1 MDKIKEMLKNKK
13 VLTGAAAGL
22 AVVVILIIII
32 AVSCS
37 KNDNAGK
44 GTSKTTAKEDITTV
58 KKAEKDT
65 ANEQNTTE
73 PDTTELSETETSTA
87 EDSTEASTEETT
99 EQPTAE
105 KPTQE
110 PTTTYTE
117 PKTEASTQETINS
130 QPENPVAAD
139 PQPQPQPEEPTTTK
153 IVEEPT
159 TVKHY
164 ADNGREMSELEW
176 NILNDYWM
184 EDVSHQYSSVYFFED
199 DEYGKGIQWID
210 KGSTL
215 GPYVFESDG
224 VYKIIEVF
232 NDTYIIDTDTTVTI
246 IYSDGSFKEILK
258 PSSVLS
264 SKNNEWLN
272 ALPSGSGICKYGL
285 EY

>member
-1 MDKIKEMLKNKK
+1 MENIKEMLKNKK
-13 VLTGAAAGL
+13 IMTGAIAGL
-22 AVVVILIIII
+22 AVVIILIIVI
-32 AVSCS
+32 AVSCG
-37 KNDNAGK
+37 KKDDAGK
-44 GTSKTTAKEDITTV
+44 GASKTEADATTV

-65 ANEQNTTE
+65 ADEQNTTE

-87 EDSTEASTEETT
+87 EDSTEVTTEETT

-105 KPTQE
+105 ETTQE

-139 PQPQPQPEEPTTTK
+139 PQPQPEEPTTTK
-153 IVEEPT
+153 MAVEEPVT
-159 TVKHY
+159 EKHY

-272 ALPSGSGICKYGL
+272 ALPLGSGICKYGL